1 MQFSTWVLGNSNKIK
16 KKKPENRFPKYIF
29 YIRRLFLAYY
39 LPEVL
44 RLPRTRIKS
53 TKMQNSN
60 AKISKHKTPYK
71 FAPGSSIIIFSI
83 VFQLLLT
90 GNHHARSQDM
100 LKGFESLHNPETVF
114 KNAKNVQHRKWI
126 DWEW

>member
-1 MQFSTWVLGNSNKIK
+1 M
-16 KKKPENRFPKYIF
+16 PENRFPKYIF

-100 LKGFESLHNPETVF
+100 LKGFESLQNPETVF

>member
-16 KKKPENRFPKYIF
+16 KKMPENRFPKYIF

-100 LKGFESLHNPETVF
+100 LKGFEC
-114 KNAKNVQHRKWI
+114 
-126 DWEW
+126 

>member
-1 MQFSTWVLGNSNKIK
+1 
-16 KKKPENRFPKYIF
+16 
-29 YIRRLFLAYY
+29 
-39 LPEVL
+39 
-44 RLPRTRIKS
+44 
-53 TKMQNSN
+53 MQNSN
-60 AKISKHKTPYK
+60 ARISKHKTSYK